1 MTKASIY
8 GLLAVTLIALGVFH
22 YKLKPQPDPKE
33 IQQAAN
39 QMMSVASWQGQIAPN
54 FEGFTI
60 TGAPFKLSDNVGKKV
75 IVLNFFA
82 TWCKPCRDEMPELN
96 RYFNAHKGQSFEFL
110 AIDSEEHQDR
120 VDGMMKDLSLD
131 FPVLIDQ
138 GPVQKQ
144 YGVTSFPT
152 TVLIGVDGR
161 VQFYEVGE
169 IANAEVVF
177 DPLIESNRKLSASG
191 KIISPADYI
200 REAAAHP
207 ELPRVNPYGNNSGDA
222 SDSPKLDER
231 GTRIAAKMDCTC
243 GCDKKVAACT
253 CNASKKIKGALA
265 KEDFKDMKDDAIIRS
280 LNQRFCPGDM

>member
-1 MTKASIY
+1 MTKAAIY
-8 GLLAVTLIALGVFH
+8 GLLAASLIALGVLH
-22 YKLKPQPDPKE
+22 LKLKPQPDPKE

-54 FEGFTI
+54 FEGLT
-60 TGAPFKLSDNVGKKV
+60 TSGASFRLSDDVGKKV

-96 RYFNAHKGQSFEFL
+96 RYFNAHKGEWFEFL

-177 DPLIESNRKLSASG
+177 DPLLESNRKLLASG
-191 KIISPADYI
+191 KIISPTDYA

-207 ELPRVNPYGNNSGDA
+207 QLPRANPLADNSGDGA
-222 SDSPKLDER
+222 NAPKLDER

-243 GCDKKVAACT
+243 GCDKKVAACA
-253 CNASKKIKGALA
+253 CNSSKKIKDALS
-265 KEDFKDMKDDAIIRS
+265 KEDFKDMKDDAIVRS
-280 LNQRFCPGDM
+280 LNQRFCPGAM

>member
-1 MTKASIY
+1 MTKAAIY
-8 GLLAVTLIALGVFH
+8 CLLAASLIALGVFH

-39 QMMSVASWQGQIAPN
+39 QMMAVASWQGQIAPN
-54 FEGFTI
+54 FEGVTT
-60 TGAPFKLSDNVGKKV
+60 TGVPFKLSDNAGKKV

-96 RYFNAHKGQSFEFL
+96 RYVKAHKGETFEFL

-120 VDGMMKDLSLD
+120 VEGMMKDLSLD

-138 GPVQKQ
+138 GPIQKQ
-144 YGVTSFPT
+144 YGVNSFPT

-177 DPLIESNRKLSASG
+177 DPLLESNRKLSASG
-191 KIISPADYI
+191 KIISPADYA

-207 ELPRVNPYGNNSGDA
+207 ELPRVNPFAGNSSNS
-222 SDSPKLDER
+222 SDSPKLDQR
-231 GTRIAAKMDCTC
+231 GTRVAAKMDCTC

-253 CNASKKIKGALA
+253 CNASKKVKDALA

-280 LNQRFCPGDM
+280 LNQRFCPGEM